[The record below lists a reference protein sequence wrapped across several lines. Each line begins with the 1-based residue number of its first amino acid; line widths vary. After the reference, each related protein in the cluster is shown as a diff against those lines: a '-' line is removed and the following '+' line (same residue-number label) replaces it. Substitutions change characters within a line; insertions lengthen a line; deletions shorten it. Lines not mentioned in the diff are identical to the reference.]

1 MGEGKECLDV
11 GKIREY
17 LRRRGSGGKESHV
30 KGKTFSF
37 VGFCHFTRKDLAFM
51 LELFKA

>member
-17 LRRRGSGGKESHV
+17 LRRRESGGKESNV
-30 KGKTFSF
+30 KGKTFSL
-37 VGFCHFTRKDLAFM
+37 VGFCHFIRKDLEFM